1 VSAESPGKAIANEK
15 AMRFGYVA
23 IAGRPNAGKSTLF
36 NRIVGQKLSITAP
49 RPQTTRDA
57 IYGIVT
63 SPSAQ
68 IVYIDTPGF
77 QTRYGGALNRALNRR
92 VVQSLEQSDVI
103 VLVVAGANASLAD
116 RQVFD
121 LLPPE
126 KPAILAINKLDLIS
140 QREALLPFMKKI
152 DEEYS
157 FVEVVPVSAKT
168 GEQVDRLTAAIE
180 RRLPFGDVAFGADEL
195 TLQSER
201 SLAAELL
208 REKLVRA
215 LSEELPYALAV
226 TIDSFK
232 TRGKLRTIHASIIVD
247 KTSQKAIVIGERGE
261 RLKAIASHARRDME
275 RLFQGKVMLK
285 VWVKV
290 KKAWM
295 TNERDLKML
304 GYG

>member
-1 VSAESPGKAIANEK
+1 MHEK
-15 AMRFGYVA
+15 KRTRFGHVA

-36 NRIVGQKLSITAP
+36 NRLVGQKLSITAP

-57 IYGIVT
+57 IFGIVT

-77 QTRYGGALNRALNRR
+77 QTRHGGALNRALNRR
-92 VVQSLEQSDVI
+92 VVQSLEQSDVV
-103 VLVVAGANASLAD
+103 VLIVAGANLSVAD

-121 LLPPE
+121 LLPTG
-126 KPAILAINKLDLIS
+126 KPAILVINKLDLIS
-140 QREALLPFMKKI
+140 ERETLLPFMKKL
-152 DEEYS
+152 DQEYA
-157 FVEVVPVSAKT
+157 FVEIVPVSAKT
-168 GEQVDRLTAAIE
+168 GEQVDRLMTAIE
-180 RRLPFGDVAFGADEL
+180 RHLPFGDRVFNADEL

-208 REKLVRA
+208 REKLVRS

-226 TIDSFK
+226 TIDTFK
-232 TRGKLRTIHASIIVD
+232 AQGKLRTVHASIIVD
-247 KTSQKAIVIGERGE
+247 KASQKAIVIGERGE

-275 RLFQGKVMLK
+275 HLFQGKVFLK

-295 TNERDLKML
+295 NNERELRML